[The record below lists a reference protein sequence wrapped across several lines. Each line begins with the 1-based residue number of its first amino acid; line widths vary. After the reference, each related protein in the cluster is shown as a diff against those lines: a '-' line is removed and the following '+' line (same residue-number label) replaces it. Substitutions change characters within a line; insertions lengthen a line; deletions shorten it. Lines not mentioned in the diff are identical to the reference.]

1 MALIDRLTAIGDAIR
16 EKNGTTEPIPLVDM
30 PQAILDIVS
39 GGNETETFNIS
50 TLETTLPTNLHACAT
65 ARVNDKIYLFGGYN
79 SSNGSRTNTILIYD
93 ITNNTLSNSTQ
104 TLGESINDFPAVA
117 IGTDIYTFGGNK
129 GSGDAINKVYKYD
142 TLTHTLEHYDSLPI
156 TVCSCTICYYDGYI
170 YIFGGQKSNTILNS
184 IYRYDV
190 ANKTSELL
198 NITLP
203 QKTMSISSSGVLVG
217 NVFYVFGGTNS
228 STNTNGYNTIYAIDL
243 LNQTVDT
250 LDIVLPYGAR
260 DFSAIYFN
268 NAVYLFGGKSNSL
281 KKDAFVFKPDSRGIT
296 YFSNILPTAT
306 CNINIA
312 EYNNQIYLV
321 GGEGLK
327 TINVFSIEN
336 QNS

>member
-1 MALIDRLTAIGDAIR
+1 
-16 EKNGTTEPIPLVDM
+16 
-30 PQAILDIVS
+30 
-39 GGNETETFNIS
+39 
-50 TLETTLPTNLHACAT
+50 
-65 ARVNDKIYLFGGYN
+65 
-79 SSNGSRTNTILIYD
+79 
-93 ITNNTLSNSTQ
+93 
-104 TLGESINDFPAVA
+104 
-117 IGTDIYTFGGNK
+117 
-129 GSGDAINKVYKYD
+129 
-142 TLTHTLEHYDSLPI
+142 
-156 TVCSCTICYYDGYI
+156 
-170 YIFGGQKSNTILNS
+170 
-184 IYRYDV
+184 
-190 ANKTSELL
+190 
-198 NITLP
+198 
-203 QKTMSISSSGVLVG
+203 MSISSSGVLVG